1 VSVPFTPE
9 SEIHNAIRR
18 LIAAFDFEALAQRAM
33 NNALNRSRGR
43 V

>member
-1 VSVPFTPE
+1 MPFTPE

-18 LIAAFDFEALAQRAM
+18 RIAAFDFDALAQRAI
-33 NNALNRSRGR
+33 ADGLDQSRGR